1 MVTVL
6 AAAAIGYILGSVPSG
21 VWLGRLFKGID
32 VREHG
37 SKSIGA
43 TNVFRVLGAK
53 LAVAVL
59 TLDIAKGFAAAY
71 LGSLVDLGDTLLTQ
85 NQLAM
90 VGGLAAILGHLFP
103 VFARFRGGK
112 GVATGAGMLLFL
124 APLEVSFACIVFAA
138 VLALT
143 GYVSLSSIVGT
154 FFFSLSILLE
164 RYLFGYPLGD
174 EMVALAI
181 AILLLILYTHRANIE
196 RLIRG
201 KENKLG
207 SKPSVADSSPEQ
219 RRADKNDDEQK

>member
-6 AAAAIGYILGSVPSG
+6 AAAAIGYILGSIPPG

-59 TLDIAKGFAAAY
+59 ILDIAKGFAAAY
-71 LGSLVDLGDTLLTQ
+71 LGSLVNLGDTLLTQ

-90 VGGLAAILGHLFP
+90 IGGLVAILGHLFP
-103 VFARFRGGK
+103 VFACFRGGK

-124 APLEVSFACIVFAA
+124 APLEVGFACIVFAA

-164 RYLFGYPLGD
+164 KYLLGYPLGD
-174 EMVALAI
+174 EMIALAI
-181 AILLLILYTHRANIE
+181 AISFLILYTHRANIG

-201 KENKLG
+201 KENRLG
-207 SKPSVADSSPEQ
+207 SKPPIADSFPEQ
-219 RRADKNDDEQK
+219 RRADENDDEQK